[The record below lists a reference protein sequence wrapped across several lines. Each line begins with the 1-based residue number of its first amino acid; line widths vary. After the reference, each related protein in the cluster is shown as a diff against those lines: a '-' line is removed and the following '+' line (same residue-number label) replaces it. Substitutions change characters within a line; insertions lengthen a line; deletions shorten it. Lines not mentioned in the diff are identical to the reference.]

1 MGRTAGR
8 SILLLALTGL
18 LVACGGTSGSG
29 GASEPSVAAAPSDA
43 AASTD
48 APAVTDAAQP
58 TDVAQPTDPPA
69 ATDGAQPTDGG
80 SGNGSADGDPCRL
93 TTADELSAA
102 LGMPVTLLY
111 DPIAPRTCFV
121 QNADKNT
128 VAHWTMQ
135 YENAAFMYDALS
147 GGEIPVS
154 GLGDKAKHLP
164 NFGLMILK
172 GNSLAT
178 VVIASESGL
187 AEDDARPTVEQIG
200 AIVAGRM

>member
-8 SILLLALTGL
+8 SILLLALTGS
-18 LVACGGTSGSG
+18 LVACGGTTDSGA
-29 GASEPSVAAAPSDA
+29 ASQPSVAAAPSDA
-43 AASTD
+43 AMSTD
-48 APAVTDAAQP
+48 APAATDAVQQSDALRP
-58 TDVAQPTDPPA
+58 THAPA
-69 ATDGAQPTDGG
+69 ATDGG

-93 TTADELSAA
+93 ATADELSAV

-111 DPIAPRTCFV
+111 DPIAPMTCFV

-178 VVIASESGL
+178 VVIAGESGL
-187 AEDDARPTVEQIG
+187 AEDEARPAAERIG